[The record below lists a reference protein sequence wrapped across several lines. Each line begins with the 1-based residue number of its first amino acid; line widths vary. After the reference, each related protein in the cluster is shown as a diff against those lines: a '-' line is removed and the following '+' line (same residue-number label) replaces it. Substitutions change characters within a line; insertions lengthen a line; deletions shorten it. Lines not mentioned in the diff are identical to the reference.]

1 VYALSYVMTC
11 GLTVFPHPCLGLR
24 LAQIPFNFGAV
35 LLKKVH
41 LVFCPE
47 LEGELL
53 FVRCLAR
60 G

>member
-1 VYALSYVMTC
+1 LSYVMTC
-11 GLTVFPHPCLGLR
+11 GLTVFPHPCIGLR